1 MNTKSLNPKL
11 ILGAVYL
18 IIISTGLYFLL
29 SAVDIKDLMSY
40 EFIKSNKDVILE
52 YKDNNFLFLTLT
64 FFLFSVIWVLLL
76 GFAMPLLIFSGF
88 VFGKWWGI
96 LIVLTATTAGATL
109 LYWLVSFFFR
119 DMIKE
124 KLATKFFNLKNFFI
138 KNDILYFTIFR
149 FIGGGGAPYAVQ
161 NVLPVLFDM
170 PLKNY
175 IIATFIGSPPMNIIE
190 CDIINKN
197 NQTMIKLDEN
207 IIVNPKG
214 QINCKVTAVER
225 LGNVSYIYSE
235 GTLGNTITIEQP
247 KLTKIKTNEMVTF
260 SPDPE
265 YLYLF
270 DKSGERL

>member
-96 LIVLTATTAGATL
+96 LIILTATTIGATL
-109 LYWLVSFFFR
+109 LYWLVGFFFR
-119 DMIKE
+119 DMIQE
-124 KLATKFFNLKNFFI
+124 KLAIKFFKLKNFFI

-161 NVLPVLFDM
+161 NVLPILFNM

-175 IIATFIGSPPMNIIE
+175 IIATFIGSMPSMFVTVAIGSGIE
-190 CDIINKN
+190 
-197 NQTMIKLDEN
+197 
-207 IIVNPKG
+207 
-214 QINCKVTAVER
+214 KVIDQNVEI
-225 LGNVSYIYSE
+225 GF
-235 GTLGNTITIEQP
+235 
-247 KLTKIKTNEMVTF
+247 LTVLM
-260 SPDPE
+260 SPDIYIPVIAFFLILIIAFVIKK
-265 YLYLF
+265 LYF
-270 DKSGERL
+270 KQ